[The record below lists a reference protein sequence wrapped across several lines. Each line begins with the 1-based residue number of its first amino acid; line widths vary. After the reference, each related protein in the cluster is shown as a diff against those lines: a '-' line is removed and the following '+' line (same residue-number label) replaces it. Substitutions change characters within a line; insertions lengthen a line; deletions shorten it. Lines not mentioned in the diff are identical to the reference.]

1 MISGYKL
8 YAGIDG
14 YVAFGRTPKK
24 AVKNLLKTLDSL
36 AIKNPGLIN
45 ITISHRP
52 DLETENQFEALAVVD
67 NGLL

>member
-1 MISGYKL
+1 MSIGYRL

-24 AVKNLLKTLDSL
+24 AVKNLLKTFDDLG
-36 AIKNPGLIN
+36 AKNPGLIN
-45 ITISHRP
+45 ITITHRP
-52 DLETENQFEALAVVD
+52 DIETENQFEALAVVD